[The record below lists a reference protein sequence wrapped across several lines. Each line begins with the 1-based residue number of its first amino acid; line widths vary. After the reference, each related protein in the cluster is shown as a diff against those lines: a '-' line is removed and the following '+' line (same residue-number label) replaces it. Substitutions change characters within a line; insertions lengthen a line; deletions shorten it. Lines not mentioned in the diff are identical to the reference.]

1 MPLWEL
7 QAGSRG
13 NGRQA
18 HIVLPPA
25 PHVRSGQRRL
35 IHATGLDFAQLANR
49 EQKSRDVQV
58 IGVSRHGLT
67 TSSRE
72 IQPALL
78 LSWFSGA
85 SAFGTI
91 LRRDSAQPWLLQV
104 ETPSVGSSHCVKTT

>member
-13 NGRQA
+13 NRRQA
-18 HIVLPPA
+18 HIVLPTA
-25 PHVRSGQRRL
+25 PHVRSRRLRL
-35 IHATGLDFAQLANR
+35 IHAKGLDFAQHANR

-58 IGVSRHGLT
+58 IGGSRHGLT

-72 IQPALL
+72 IQPALS
-78 LSWFSGA
+78 LSWFSGE
-85 SAFGTI
+85 SDVGTI

-104 ETPSVGSSHCVKTT
+104 GTPSFGSSHCVKTT